1 VPRFAYTARSTSG
14 QTVEATLDAPSR
26 KDAARLLAAR
36 GLQITRLAETA
47 SGGSTATPGTAPAR
61 KGTPQSF
68 LDQELIPSASTRRT
82 RFTSELQL
90 PFLQSLSD
98 LIGSGMPAGESVRL
112 LSQRLQEPG
121 LRALCAALWE
131 RLSEG
136 LPLSHAMESVP
147 GVFATHT
154 VNLVAAGEAT
164 GNLREVLTRLISHY
178 TAQREMRRLISAA
191 MAYPVFIC
199 VVAIGVI
206 LFFIFFLLPRLQTL
220 LNSLGGKMP
229 WATRLLVGLSDFLLH
244 YGIIVLIGAALV
256 AVMAWRWRKS
266 DRGHTQSDELV
277 LKLPFAGRYVAAA
290 TIHNF
295 SSTLAVLLENGVT
308 TAEALRM
315 TERTIANRS
324 LQKAFSDATSRVLE
338 GESLSQS
345 LAKTTYFP
353 PLVIDRLAV
362 GESTGQ
368 LAPSLR
374 SIAATYEDDL
384 RRQIKVFTQVVS
396 SGVLLFAFT
405 FVAFIAFAIVSAVF
419 SVSTSFKF

>member
-1 VPRFAYTARSTSG
+1 MPRFTYTARSANG
-14 QTVEATLDAPSR
+14 KTVEATLEAPSR

-36 GLQITRLAETA
+36 GLQTVRLMET
-47 SGGSTATPGTAPAR
+47 GGGPAATPTKKSAGASLLEDFAPAP
-61 KGTPQSF
+61 KTGPASF
-68 LDQELIPSASTRRT
+68 SSD
-82 RFTSELQL
+82 LQL

-98 LIGSGMPAGESVRL
+98 LIGAGMPAGEAVRL
-112 LSQRLQEPG
+112 LSTRLQEPQ
-121 LRALCAALWE
+121 LRALCIALWE

-147 GVFATHT
+147 GVFATHAI
-154 VNLVAAGEAT
+154 NLVAAGEAT
-164 GNLREVLTRLISHY
+164 GNLREVLTRLIDHY
-178 TAQREMRRLISAA
+178 TAQREMRRLITAA

-220 LNSLGGKMP
+220 LSSLGGKMP
-229 WATRLLVGLSDFLLH
+229 WATRALVGLSDFILH
-244 YGIIVLIGAALV
+244 YGIIVAVGIVLGAV
-256 AVMAWRWRKS
+256 FFWRWRKTQ
-266 DRGHTQSDELV
+266 RGRDATDEAV
-277 LKLPFAGRYVAAA
+277 LKFPFAGRFVIAS
-290 TIHNF
+290 TVHNF

-324 LQKAFSDATSRVLE
+324 LQRAFSEATGRVLE
-338 GESLSQS
+338 GEALSQS
-345 LAKTTYFP
+345 LAKTNCFP

-374 SIAATYEDDL
+374 SIAGSYQDEL
-384 RRQIKVFTQVVS
+384 RRQIKMFTQVIS
-396 SGVLLFAFT
+396 SGVLLFAFS
-405 FVAFIAFAIVSAVF
+405 FVAFIAYAIVSAVF
-419 SVSTSFKF
+419 QVSASFKF

>member
-1 VPRFAYTARSTSG
+1 MPRFAYTARSASG
-14 QTVEATLDAPSR
+14 QTVEATLEAPSR

-36 GLQITRLAETA
+36 GLQPVRLQETA
-47 SGGSTATPGTAPAR
+47 GGAAPANGRTAPKSGA
-61 KGTPQSF
+61 KSL
-68 LDQELIPSASTRRT
+68 LDLEVVPSASSARA
-82 RFTSELQL
+82 RFSPDLQL
-90 PFLQSLSD
+90 PFLQALSD

-121 LRALCAALWE
+121 LRALCSALWE

-147 GVFATHT
+147 GVFAPHA
-154 VNLVAAGEAT
+154 VNLIAAGEAT

-178 TAQREMRRLISAA
+178 TAQREMRRLIAAA
-191 MAYPVFIC
+191 MAYPLFIC
-199 VVAIGVI
+199 TVAIGVI

-220 LNSLGGKMP
+220 LSSLGGKMP
-229 WATRLLVGLSDFLLH
+229 WATRALVGLSDFLLH
-244 YGIIVLIGAALV
+244 YGVIVLVGAALA

-266 DRGHTQSDELV
+266 ERGHTQTDELV
-277 LKLPFAGRYVAAA
+277 LKLPFAGRYVIAA
-290 TIHNF
+290 TVHNF

-324 LQKAFSDATSRVLE
+324 LKRAFSDATSRVLE

-345 LAKTTYFP
+345 LAKTGCFP

-374 SIAATYEDDL
+374 SIAGTYEDDL

-405 FVAFIAFAIVSAVF
+405 FVAFIAYAIVSAVF
-419 SVSTSFKF
+419 SVSASFKF

>member
-1 VPRFAYTARSTSG
+1 MPRFAYTARSASG
-14 QTVEATLDAPSR
+14 QTVEATLEAPSR

-36 GLQITRLAETA
+36 GLQPVRLQETA
-47 SGGSTATPGTAPAR
+47 GGTPTTGARSAAKATPKSLLDVEVVPSSSSKSAR
-61 KGTPQSF
+61 FSP
-68 LDQELIPSASTRRT
+68 
-82 RFTSELQL
+82 ELQL
-90 PFLQSLSD
+90 PLLQALSD
-98 LIGSGMPAGESVRL
+98 LIGSGMPAGEAVRL

-147 GVFATHT
+147 GVFASHT
-154 VNLVAAGEAT
+154 VNLIAAGEAT
-164 GNLREVLTRLISHY
+164 GNLREVLNRLIAHY
-178 TAQREMRRLISAA
+178 TAQREMRRLIAAA
-191 MAYPVFIC
+191 MAYPMFIC

-206 LFFIFFLLPRLQTL
+206 LFFIFFLMPRLQTL
-220 LNSLGGKMP
+220 LSSLGGEMP

-244 YGIIVLIGAALV
+244 YGVLVLIGAALA

-266 DRGHTQSDELV
+266 ERGHTQTDELV
-277 LKLPFAGRYVAAA
+277 LKLPFAGRYVVAA
-290 TIHNF
+290 TVHNF

-324 LQKAFSDATSRVLE
+324 LKHAFSEATSRVLE

-345 LAKTTYFP
+345 LSKTGCFP

-374 SIAATYEDDL
+374 NIAGTYEDDL
-384 RRQIKVFTQVVS
+384 RRQIRVFTQVIS

-405 FVAFIAFAIVSAVF
+405 FVAFIAYAIVSAVF